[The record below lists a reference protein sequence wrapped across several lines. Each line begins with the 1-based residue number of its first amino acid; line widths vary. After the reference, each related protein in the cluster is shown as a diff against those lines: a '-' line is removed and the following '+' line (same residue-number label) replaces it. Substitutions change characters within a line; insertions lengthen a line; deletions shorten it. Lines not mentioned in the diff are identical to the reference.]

1 MIYLILIIV
10 AAPCFSFD
18 FGFVIMYALC
28 LRRTMAARLRLRRLT
43 GLTGLKCLGTAQT
56 YKVISHDWHH
66 QTRNSF
72 VFLKSPSLYICRAH
86 SCRRRHLFADM
97 LRVRR
102 TRHVNSRHRQ
112 RSRCQRHLASQGT
125 AQTCTV
131 VQCDYS
137 HQIRRPLLFSK
148 LPQQS
153 RCRQNWYRY
162 RRLFAGMSPFRRTQ
176 PC

>member
-1 MIYLILIIV
+1 
-10 AAPCFSFD
+10 
-18 FGFVIMYALC
+18 
-28 LRRTMAARLRLRRLT
+28 
-43 GLTGLKCLGTAQT
+43 
-56 YKVISHDWHH
+56 
-66 QTRNSF
+66 
-72 VFLKSPSLYICRAH
+72 
-86 SCRRRHLFADM
+86 M

-112 RSRCQRHLASQGT
+112 RSRCQHHLASQGT

-131 VQCDYS
+131 VQCDYG
-137 HQIRRPLLFSK
+137 HQIWLPLLFSK

-153 RCRQNWYRY
+153 RCRQNRSRY

>member
-1 MIYLILIIV
+1 M
-10 AAPCFSFD
+10 
-18 FGFVIMYALC
+18 
-28 LRRTMAARLRLRRLT
+28 
-43 GLTGLKCLGTAQT
+43 
-56 YKVISHDWHH
+56 
-66 QTRNSF
+66 
-72 VFLKSPSLYICRAH
+72 FLKSPLLYICRAH
-86 SCRRRHLFADM
+86 SCRCRHLFADM

-112 RSRCQRHLASQGT
+112 RSRCQHHLASHGT

-137 HQIRRPLLFSK
+137 HQIRLPLLFSK

-153 RCRQNWYRY
+153 RYRQNRSRH

-176 PC
+176 PRNITACRSSGYVTEHWSVSGTIFRRALAGAVQWRISVALRHSATDLSAAVAAVSRWRVQQEPVL